1 MVLLQSGENQ
11 FQSDKV
17 KQRLLKTAA
26 ELWDYDETEM
36 EGLDPLVDLLFGAC
50 AVQFEKTARELNQ
63 SKTRVLKQLAS
74 LLLPEALTIPT
85 PAHAVLHARPVEPT
99 HIITSEDQF
108 LTPQE
113 IINPEDLTKPDT
125 KNVYFSPALNTTLV
139 NGQVQY
145 VAFDRQLVQ
154 LNGILQRNTVL
165 RAPEASTTLPAHS
178 LWLGVSLPSSL
189 STLNELTFY
198 FDWKNQP
205 DAQYYRTLLPS
216 AQWYVQGH
224 PINVRSGYSHTKV
237 NQRAQAPDWRDQLPN
252 VSDTLEQQ
260 TLQAY
265 QNSFITAEDLAVS
278 SSRQA
283 YPDAFRQVFE
293 AEALAKLQTPLVWIE
308 VRFPQLMP
316 PKVLSN
322 TICAVNCF
330 PVLNRKLQSSNRP
343 YRINKLLNIIPLTT
357 DDYFLAIRK
366 VTTDQGASFRNVPFQ
381 RFKTMEPNTYAI
393 RQDGVGRFDQRN
405 AMEFSNYLL
414 DLIRDENAAF
424 EALGGS
430 RVVQDVKAIRQ
441 HISRLERQVAANTAK
456 QDVQHYLALNAE
468 KDENIWVEFWS
479 TLGTVANRIT
489 AGTKLQPLS
498 STDFQS
504 NDLLLV
510 TSSYGGR
517 DKPSD
522 AEKVHEF
529 RSALLSRDRFV
540 TEEDIKAACY
550 ARLGDL
556 IASVSFRKG
565 VRVLPRSNQALERTL
580 DVVIKLASK
589 ARLTG
594 DELESTQR
602 DLHQYITQRS
612 STVLPIQIVIKH

>member
-1 MVLLQSGENQ
+1 MLQSSENQ

-50 AVQFEKTARELNQ
+50 AVQFEKTARELHQ

-74 LLLPEALTIPT
+74 LLLPEALIIPT
-85 PAHAVLHARPVEPT
+85 PAHAVMHAKPVEAT
-99 HIITSEDQF
+99 HIITCKDQF

-113 IINPEDLTKPDT
+113 VMNPEDLTKPDT

-145 VAFDRQLVQ
+145 VAFDQKLIQ
-154 LNGILQRNTVL
+154 LNGVLQREPLL
-165 RAPEASTTLPAHS
+165 RSSDASRSLSAHS
-178 LWLGVSLPSSL
+178 LWLGVSLPPSPKKL
-189 STLNELTFY
+189 DELPFY

-216 AQWYVQGH
+216 AQWYAQGKLLD
-224 PINVRSGYSHTKV
+224 VRSGYSHTKIS
-237 NQRAQAPDWRDQLPN
+237 QKGHAADWRDELPN
-252 VSDTLEQQ
+252 ISDALEQQ

-265 QNSFITAEDLAVS
+265 QNSFITVQDPALLTAREPYPSSFREVFDAEKLA
-278 SSRQA
+278 
-283 YPDAFRQVFE
+283 
-293 AEALAKLQTPLVWIE
+293 ALQKPLLWIE

-316 PKVLSN
+316 PEVLSN
-322 TICAVNCF
+322 TVCAINCF

-357 DDYFLAIRK
+357 DDYFLAMRK
-366 VTTDQGASFRNVPFQ
+366 VTTDHGNVFRNVPFQ
-381 RFKTMEPNTYAI
+381 RFKTMEPNTYAV
-393 RQDGVGRFDQRN
+393 RQEGVGRFDQRN
-405 AMEFSNYLL
+405 ATEFSNYLL

-430 RVVQDVKAIRQ
+430 RVVQDIKAVRQ
-441 HISRLERQVAANTAK
+441 YISRLERQVAANSTH

-479 TLGTVANRIT
+479 TLGTLANRI
-489 AGTKLQPLS
+489 ASGTKLQPVN

-522 AEKVHEF
+522 AEKIHAF

-556 IASVSFRKG
+556 IASVTFRKG

-580 DVVIKLASK
+580 DVMIQLSSRAS
-589 ARLTG
+589 LTP
-594 DELESTQR
+594 DELESTKR

-612 STVLPIQIVIKH
+612 STVLPIQIVITSG